1 VKTGGKGKVTVGE
14 KVKGVRL
21 MEKMKHVGTFH
32 SIDTVLAKIV
42 ELESQGYPKN
52 NIYAVSNV
60 QDNFDMLEADAEV
73 NLMDL
78 SKRSLLDHTRELFV
92 GKDRI
97 FQAFEEMGFSEQQAQ
112 AYYNEL
118 KEGGVALF
126 IEFRWS
132 GPGPS
137 PSIMM
142 DSQAER
148 GISGEPLDGQA
159 DDGKAHQS
167 ENTIPKINTINL

>member
-1 VKTGGKGKVTVGE
+1 
-14 KVKGVRL
+14 
-21 MEKMKHVGTFH
+21 
-32 SIDTVLAKIV
+32 
-42 ELESQGYPKN
+42 
-52 NIYAVSNV
+52 
-60 QDNFDMLEADAEV
+60 
-73 NLMDL
+73 MDL

-92 GKDRI
+92 GKDRM

-126 IEFRWS
+126 IEARWS
-132 GPGPS
+132 GPGS
-137 PSIMM
+137 SSMM

-159 DDGKAHQS
+159 DNGKVHQD
-167 ENTIPKINTINL
+167 ENTVPKINTTNL

>member
-1 VKTGGKGKVTVGE
+1 
-14 KVKGVRL
+14 
-21 MEKMKHVGTFH
+21 MEKMRHVGTFH

-60 QDNFDMLEADAEV
+60 QDNFDMLQADAEV

-92 GKDRI
+92 GKGRML
-97 FQAFEEMGFSEQQAQ
+97 QAFEEMGFSEQQAQ

-118 KEGGVALF
+118 EEGGVALF
-126 IEFRWS
+126 IEARWS
-132 GPGPS
+132 GPGS
-137 PSIMM
+137 SIMM

-148 GISGEPLDGQA
+148 GISGETLDGQA
-159 DDGKAHQS
+159 DDGKVHQN
-167 ENTIPKINTINL
+167 ENTVPKINTTNL